1 MEGWPQAKRAVIE
14 AEREVQQFE
23 VPWAEAWKRAKAR
36 AWAEVKVL
44 RAGWVSGGQAEA
56 EALGEALGEARAQP
70 RGESMPD
77 GLTDPPTIAD
87 ILL

>member
-1 MEGWPQAKRAVIE
+1 MEGWRQAKRAVIE

-23 VPWAEAWKRAKAR
+23 VPWAEAWKRTKAR

-44 RAGWVSGGQAEA
+44 RAGWVSGG
-56 EALGEALGEARAQP
+56 EALGEARAQP
-70 RGESMPD
+70 RGESVLD